1 MKEVIRRSAMALII
15 TMTAGIIL
23 TACGEKSPE
32 NVLVTVGDTVIT
44 LDDFQREWRRQ
55 PPQRPGTPMENVD
68 QFIDDMIAEKLF
80 IVEARR
86 RKIDQGEKFKAEV
99 EKYREQ
105 LMVETLLN
113 KEVLQVK
120 NPTESEIERYWSAN
134 KDQFVVP
141 PLTRFSHILIKG
153 EEGEEEDVV
162 LARCQ
167 AVKGRL
173 DDGEPFAVVA
183 GEVSEGSSANRG
195 GDLGFYRPSQ
205 ISPEFQSAAKDL
217 EIGVVS
223 DPIAT
228 DYGYHIIVVTDRK
241 PSRDKTLDESKEE
254 IIAILLAES
263 RKAKFDRVK
272 ARLSKSTEIKKNT
285 DLLNRLKSEQRKAMA
300 QARQTI

>member
-1 MKEVIRRSAMALII
+1 MKRVIIRSAMALII
-15 TMTAGIIL
+15 TMTVGIIL

-32 NVLVTVGDTVIT
+32 NVLVKVDDTVIT

-55 PPQRPGTPMENVD
+55 PPPQPGTPMENVD

-80 IVEARR
+80 IIEARR

-113 KEVLQVK
+113 QEVLQVK
-120 NPTESEIERYWSAN
+120 NPAEAEIERYWADN
-134 KDQFVVP
+134 KAVFIVP
-141 PLTRFSHILIKG
+141 ALTRFSHILITGADG
-153 EEGEEEDVV
+153 EEKEVV
-162 LARCQ
+162 LSRCQ

-183 GEVSEGSSANRG
+183 GEVSDGSSANRG

-205 ISPEFQSAAKDL
+205 ISPEFQSAAEDL
-217 EIGVVS
+217 DIGIIS
-223 DPIAT
+223 EPIAT

-241 PSRDKTLDESKEE
+241 PSRDKTLDESREG
-254 IIAILLAES
+254 IIAILLADS

-272 ARLSKSTEIKKNT
+272 TRLSQSTEIQKNT
-285 DLLNRLKSEQRKAMA
+285 DLLNRLRSEQRKAMTEV
-300 QARQTI
+300 R

>member
-1 MKEVIRRSAMALII
+1 MKRVIIRSAMALII
-15 TMTAGIIL
+15 TMTVGVIL

-32 NVLVTVGDTVIT
+32 NVLVTVDDTVIT

-55 PPQRPGTPMENVD
+55 PPPQPGTPQENVD

-80 IVEARR
+80 IIEARR

-113 KEVLQVK
+113 QEVLQVK
-120 NPTESEIERYWSAN
+120 NPAESEIERYWAAN
-134 KDQFVVP
+134 KDLFVVP
-141 PLTRFSHILIKG
+141 ALTRFSHILIKG
-153 EEGEEEDVV
+153 AEGEEEEVV
-162 LARCQ
+162 LSRCQ
-167 AVKGRL
+167 DVKGRL
-173 DDGEPFAVVA
+173 DDGEPFAVIA
-183 GEVSEGSSANRG
+183 GEVSDGSSANRG

-241 PSRDKTLDESKEE
+241 LSRDKTLDESREE
-254 IIAILLAES
+254 IVAILLAEN

-272 ARLSKSTEIKKNT
+272 TRLSKSTEINKNT

-300 QARQTI
+300 QAR